1 MPNMAWTSSRRSSED
16 GMPSM
21 RMLPPFSSKKRM
33 SKLTM
38 VVLPAPVGP
47 TMATFWPGRMSAEKA
62 LMMILS
68 GESG

>member
-1 MPNMAWTSSRRSSED
+1 
-16 GMPSM
+16 M
-21 RMLPPFSSKKRM
+21 RMLPLFTSKKRM
-33 SKLTM
+33 SRLTI

-47 TMATFWPGRMSAEKA
+47 TMATFWPGCTLAEKS